1 MLIYIRGA
9 GDIASGI
16 AIRLRRS
23 GFCVV
28 MTDVARPTAIRRT
41 VSFSGAIIGGSQ
53 RVEDVTA
60 RARAHAGGGAR

>member
-23 GFCVV
+23 GFCA
-28 MTDVARPTAIRRT
+28 TLAPRWIWPRR
-41 VSFSGAIIGGSQ
+41 S
-53 RVEDVTA
+53 
-60 RARAHAGGGAR
+60 